1 MSGATPNAPNP
12 GSGGVP
18 ARAAGASAP
27 GDAARGRAE
36 VAPRDTR
43 SAERSAEAPRL
54 APRDPAVVRATPTPP
69 SPRSVTEAR
78 DRIEATRERLAA
90 TAETLK
96 GRVDVERSRLARRL
110 DVSSRIRDAIAGKEL
125 WALVGAFAGGLALA
139 WLGRRARLDA
149 EDRAALDAWRRD
161 RERVLEAL
169 GLLDDD

>member
-1 MSGATPNAPNP
+1 M
-12 GSGGVP
+12 
-18 ARAAGASAP
+18 
-27 GDAARGRAE
+27 
-36 VAPRDTR
+36 
-43 SAERSAEAPRL
+43 
-54 APRDPAVVRATPTPP
+54 RATPTPP

-110 DVSSRIRDAIAGKEL
+110 DISSRIRDAIAGKEL
-125 WALVGAFAGGLALA
+125 WALAGAFAGGLALA

-149 EDRAALDAWRRD
+149 EDREALRAWRRD
-161 RERVLEAL
+161 RERVLEVL